1 MGAEDGGSGEECE
14 VLVSATMEKMIA
26 TMERMLETKVMML
39 NCLNLKLLFAFGVSV
54 LSIENEFRAGRVVEG
69 SLMPSDNFEKVLS
82 IYLVRRRVV
91 KCTVNKTQNRKK
103 LTGVLS
109 TGVTVL
115 NPTARCTLVPQRPI
129 KLNMNSRFPQRQ

>member
-1 MGAEDGGSGEECE
+1 MGAEDGGNGEECE

-91 KCTVNKTQNRKK
+91 QMHC
-103 LTGVLS
+103 
-109 TGVTVL
+109 
-115 NPTARCTLVPQRPI
+115 
-129 KLNMNSRFPQRQ
+129 